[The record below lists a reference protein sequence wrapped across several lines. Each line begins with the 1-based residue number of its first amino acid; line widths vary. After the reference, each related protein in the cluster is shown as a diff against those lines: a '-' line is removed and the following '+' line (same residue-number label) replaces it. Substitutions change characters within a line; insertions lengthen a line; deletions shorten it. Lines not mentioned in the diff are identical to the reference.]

1 MSNIETS
8 ITDFIIASPSGAYLI
23 VLLGMFVTFCVVAS
37 ICQKI
42 STHTFRSVS
51 VVDMNPFVKLG

>member
-8 ITDFIIASPSGAYLI
+8 ITDFIIASPSGTYLL
-23 VLLGMFVTFCVVAS
+23 VLLGAFVTICVVTS

-42 STHTFRSVS
+42 FTRTFKSES
-51 VVDMNPFVKLG
+51 LVDINPYMKLG